1 MVPVRVRYRVSFWG
15 ASPGSPIPIQHAL
28 HGRSR
33 SLSPKHPKR
42 VSHADCF
49 GVKQKPVRFRAG
61 EECSAP
67 LLEGKPACLLVMT
80 CCCG

>member
-1 MVPVRVRYRVSFWG
+1 
-15 ASPGSPIPIQHAL
+15 
-28 HGRSR
+28 
-33 SLSPKHPKR
+33 
-42 VSHADCF
+42 
-49 GVKQKPVRFRAG
+49 VKEKPVRFRAG